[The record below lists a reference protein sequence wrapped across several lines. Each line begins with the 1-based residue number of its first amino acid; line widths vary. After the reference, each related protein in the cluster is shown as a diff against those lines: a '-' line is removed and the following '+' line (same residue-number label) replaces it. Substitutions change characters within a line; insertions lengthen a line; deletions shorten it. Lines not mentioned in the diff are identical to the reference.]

1 VSINYLES
9 KTSVFSG
16 TQRSS
21 CKMFKLSDLIVGLEE
36 LGWAFIAKRSREP
49 FLRLARQTRLP
60 YHKCVPI
67 GQTHA

>member
-1 VSINYLES
+1 
-9 KTSVFSG
+9 
-16 TQRSS
+16 
-21 CKMFKLSDLIVGLEE
+21 MFKLSDLIVGLEE